1 MKNHLADDNVYVN
14 ELIFIL
20 NRMEKQ
26 VFLNFKNLEVVGATK
41 QEALDSAPFKVLYDA
56 TQAYKNWMEKQE
68 GAVTEAMKK
77 NFYVEYLAKKT
88 KNAPGVGCSIT
99 VEAAIADTRERPY
112 KITDVKN
119 EKGKRKYSTIYIIK
133 NRDTNE
139 ILAKCDETKA
149 KAKDVV
155 KKLYKDGFKGRV
167 ICTYTKEVTEGEPV
181 AFYGDYTPS
190 KSTKS
195 GRYIVFGIEA

>member
-1 MKNHLADDNVYVN
+1 
-14 ELIFIL
+14 
-20 NRMEKQ
+20 METKII
-26 VFLNFKNLEVVGATK
+26 NFKKLEVTGATK
-41 QEALDSAPFKVLYDA
+41 EEALAKAPFQIIGDA
-56 TQAYKNWMEKQE
+56 TQAFKNWKKKQID
-68 GAVTEAMKK
+68 GVTDAKIKEFALD
-77 NFYVEYLAKKT
+77 YIQKKT
-88 KNAPGVGCSIT
+88 KSAAGVGFSIT
-99 VEAAIADTRERPY
+99 VDAAVADTRERPY
-112 KITDVKN
+112 KINDVKN